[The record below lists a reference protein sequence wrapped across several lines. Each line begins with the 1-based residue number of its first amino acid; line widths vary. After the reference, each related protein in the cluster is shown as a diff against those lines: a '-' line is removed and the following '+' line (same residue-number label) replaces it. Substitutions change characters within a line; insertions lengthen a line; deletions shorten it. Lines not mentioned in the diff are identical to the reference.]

1 MQLISTADVV
11 RQRRKGDK
19 VLVRKGSSLIA
30 PELQVSMED
39 LKKAYSLFHDLT
51 RIQKTLQEQEAAY
64 ISER

>member
-30 PELQVSMED
+30 SELQVSMED